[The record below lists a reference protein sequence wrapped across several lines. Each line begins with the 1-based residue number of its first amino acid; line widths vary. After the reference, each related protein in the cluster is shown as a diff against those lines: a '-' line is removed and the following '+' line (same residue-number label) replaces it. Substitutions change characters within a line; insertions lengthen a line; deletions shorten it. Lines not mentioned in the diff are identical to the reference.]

1 MTLQPNYEILMK
13 SYQNIN
19 VDFVKD
25 LMRDIAQKHDRK
37 MERKCEEWWS
47 VQAPL

>member
-1 MTLQPNYEILMK
+1 MTLQPNDEILMK
-13 SYQNIN
+13 SYLNIN
-19 VDFVKD
+19 VDFVED

-47 VQAPL
+47 V